1 MFNLK
6 KNTKWFNV
14 FFFCPSLALNIYSLP
29 PWDELMEN
37 LLNNVMLDGNVS
49 KNKTNN
55 KFIFQGRFHLSA
67 TSSAAHVGILIHIV
81 WKLIFKKRF

>member
-1 MFNLK
+1 
-6 KNTKWFNV
+6 
-14 FFFCPSLALNIYSLP
+14 
-29 PWDELMEN
+29 MEN

-67 TSSAAHVGILIHIV
+67 ASSAAHVGILIQIV
-81 WKLIFKKRF
+81 

>member
-1 MFNLK
+1 
-6 KNTKWFNV
+6 
-14 FFFCPSLALNIYSLP
+14 
-29 PWDELMEN
+29 MEN

-81 WKLIFKKRF
+81 